1 MNWNVLIKLGES
13 LVEMFWQS
21 CEVKRFVVHLLEKY
35 SNSTDN
41 DIDNMVV
48 SLVRTKLLTNCP
60 EK

>member
-1 MNWNVLIKLGES
+1 MSWNVPLKVAES
-13 LVEMFWQS
+13 LVEMFWKS

-35 SNSTDN
+35 ANSTDN

-48 SLVRTKLLTNCP
+48 GLVKGKLLANCP